1 MHSIFNQIPPA
12 DVPESYWQATSS
24 SHTRRAARLPARTNV
39 VVIGGGLLGVASAY
53 WLARSGVA
61 VVLIE
66 QGDLASGATGRN
78 GGFMVA
84 GTAERYPAAMARLG
98 HATAR
103 AVWQFTL
110 DNRALLRRVLAEEAI
125 NCDYREPGHL
135 HLALGD
141 AQLAQLADDVA
152 ALRADGFA
160 ADLLDRRQ
168 LQALIATSLGPA
180 ISGGVFAPEDGLL
193 HSAQL
198 IHGLALAAERHG
210 AVLVTGTALTNLAPD
225 PDGDGLLARTTRG
238 ELRANAAVVAA
249 NAWLDQIIPAL
260 VGHVTPVR
268 GQALA
273 FAPTPATFAH
283 GMGAALTL
291 TGEYWQQ
298 APDGTIVLGGCRAV
312 APFQDFGIRDSRPTP
327 EVQAALEQVL
337 PSLFPA
343 LAELRVV
350 QRWAGSMAFTA
361 DYLPIADR
369 APDLPNTWVVGGFC
383 GHGMPFGL
391 RLGQLLAQAAV
402 DGMPPAL
409 TPFRL
414 DRASL
419 LSSKL

>member
-1 MHSIFNQIPPA
+1 MHSAFNHILPA
-12 DVPESYWQATSS
+12 DAPESYWQATSS
-24 SHTRRAARLPARTNV
+24 ARARGSAQLPARTTV
-39 VVIGGGLLGVASAY
+39 VVIGGGLLGTATAY

-61 VVLIE
+61 TVLIE

-84 GTAERYPAAMARLG
+84 GTAERYPAAVARLG

-103 AVWQFTL
+103 AVWQLTL
-110 DNRALLRRVLAEEAI
+110 DNRALLRRVLGEEAI
-125 NCDYREPGHL
+125 DCDYREPGHL
-135 HLALGD
+135 QLALGD
-141 AQLAQLADDVA
+141 AQLTALAGDVA
-152 ALRADGFA
+152 TLRADGFV
-160 ADLLDRRQ
+160 ADLLERRQ
-168 LQALIATSLGPA
+168 LQALIATPLGPT

-198 IHGLALAAERHG
+198 VYGLAAAAERHG
-210 AVLVTGTALTNLAPD
+210 AQLATGTALISLAPD
-225 PDGDGLLARTTRG
+225 GGGLLARTTRG
-238 ELRANAAVVAA
+238 DLRADAAVIAA

-260 VGHVTPVR
+260 AGRVTPVR

-273 FAPTPATFAH
+273 FAAEPAIFAH
-283 GMGAALTL
+283 GMGAALTP

-312 APFQDFGIRDSRPTP
+312 APGQDVGIRDSRPTP
-327 EVQAALEQVL
+327 EVQAALERAL

-343 LAELRVV
+343 LVGLRVAR
-350 QRWAGSMAFTA
+350 RWAGPMAFTA

-369 APDLPNTWVVGGFC
+369 APELPNTWVVGGFC
-383 GHGMPFGL
+383 GHGMPFGM

-402 DGMPPAL
+402 DGAPPAAL

-419 LSSKL
+419 PS